1 MKKLL
6 GIVVLGLLWCNISLT
21 DEKPGRFF
29 EDQPD
34 VNDDYQI
41 HIIYLLAKNT
51 RLGSKG
57 ASAMRVSLPIWIFL
71 ASSLTNPI
79 QH

>member
-6 GIVVLGLLWCNISLT
+6 AILVLGLLWCNISLT

-41 HIIYLLAKNT
+41 HLIYFLAKNT
-51 RLGSKG
+51 KDKESVE
-57 ASAMRVSLPIWIFL
+57 S
-71 ASSLTNPI
+71 
-79 QH
+79 